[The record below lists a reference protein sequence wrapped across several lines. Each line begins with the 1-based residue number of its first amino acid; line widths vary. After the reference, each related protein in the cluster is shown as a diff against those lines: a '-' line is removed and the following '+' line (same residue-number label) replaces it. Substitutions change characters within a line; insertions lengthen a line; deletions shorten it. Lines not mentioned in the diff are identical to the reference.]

1 MKISKTLREYIEEQ
15 VNIKANESKTIAELK
30 AKADE
35 ATAKLDAERKELQD
49 EWNKIWKSVT
59 EKYGVNLR
67 YPASVSLNG
76 AHSMDLPEVIAYN
89 KAEIELCEKK
99 RLAVLN
105 IIAEMELGG
114 TKAELME
121 KLSNLQF

>member
-35 ATAKLDAERKELQD
+35 AAAKLNAERKVLQD
-49 EWNKIWKSVT
+49 EWNKTWKSVA
-59 EKYGVNLR
+59 EKYGVSWR
-67 YPASVSLNG
+67 YAPSVSLNG
-76 AHSMDLPEVIAYN
+76 AHPNDLPEVIAYEN
-89 KAEIELCEKK
+89 AKNDLREKK